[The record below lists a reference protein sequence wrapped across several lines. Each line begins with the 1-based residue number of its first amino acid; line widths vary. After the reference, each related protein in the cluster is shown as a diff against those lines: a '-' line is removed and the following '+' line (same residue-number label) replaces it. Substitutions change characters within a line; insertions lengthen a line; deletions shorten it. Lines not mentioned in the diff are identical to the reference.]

1 MEELA
6 KKYQDRDVEIFLMYV
21 REPHAKERGFRQYR
35 KHESYDHKMEYAR
48 LLVKKHGLV
57 IPCLV
62 DSFDEKLH
70 QILGNLPNLVYVVD
84 KNGEIFYKSTWTD
97 ADAIDE
103 VLAELV
109 SAEDPSRPVQK
120 TMDSRR
126 VPGRIP
132 VEV

>member
-6 KKYQDRDVEIFLMYV
+6 KKYGDRDVEVFVMYV

-35 KHESYDHKMEYAR
+35 KHESYDHKMECAR
-48 LLVKKHGLV
+48 LLVKKHSLV
-57 IPCLV
+57 IPYLV
-62 DSFDEKLH
+62 DGFSEKLH
-70 QILGNLPNLVYVVD
+70 QVLGNLPNLVYVVD
-84 KNGEIFYKSTWTD
+84 KKGEVFYKSTWTD

-103 VLAELV
+103 ILAELV